1 MSTGIAS
8 DVVQARAPPRDIRA
22 FIECHDGV
30 FSGRLTNNGGLLVND
45 FKAFVLRGNVVD
57 LAVAVVIGV
66 AFGAVVSSFVNN
78 IIMPPVG
85 KVTGG
90 VDFASLKIDLGGGA
104 AIKYGLFINA
114 LITFVIVAA
123 VIFFVVMPMSHLRPA
138 LKDADPETKECPE
151 CLSEIPAK
159 AKRCSACGQPQGRA
173 N

>member
-1 MSTGIAS
+1 MK
-8 DVVQARAPPRDIRA
+8 
-22 FIECHDGV
+22 
-30 FSGRLTNNGGLLVND
+30 D
-45 FKAFVLRGNVVD
+45 FKAFLLRGNVVD

-66 AFGAVVSSFVNN
+66 AFGAVVTSFVNN

-85 KVTGG
+85 RVTGG

-123 VIFFVVMPMSHLRPA
+123 VIFFFAIVPMSHLRPA
-138 LKDADPETKECPE
+138 LKEADPEIKECPE

-159 AKRCSACGQPQGRA
+159 AKRCSACGQPQGS
-173 N
+173 

>member
-1 MSTGIAS
+1 
-8 DVVQARAPPRDIRA
+8 
-22 FIECHDGV
+22 
-30 FSGRLTNNGGLLVND
+30 LVLND

-57 LAVAVVIGV
+57 LAMAVVIGV

-104 AIKYGLFINA
+104 AIRYGLFINA

-123 VIFFVVMPMSHLRPA
+123 VIFLLVVMPMSHLRPA
-138 LKDADPETKECPE
+138 LKDADPETKECTE

-159 AKRCSACGQPQGRA
+159 AKRCGACGQPQGSELEGR
-173 N
+173 

>member
-1 MSTGIAS
+1 MK
-8 DVVQARAPPRDIRA
+8 
-22 FIECHDGV
+22 
-30 FSGRLTNNGGLLVND
+30 D
-45 FKAFVLRGNVVD
+45 FKAFLLRGNVVD

-66 AFGAVVSSFVNN
+66 AFGALVTSFVNN

-85 KVTGG
+85 RVTGG

-123 VIFFVVMPMSHLRPA
+123 VIFFFVVMPMSRLVPA
-138 LKDADPETKECPE
+138 LKDADPETRECPE

-159 AKRCSACGQPQGRA
+159 AKRCSACGQPQEG
-173 N
+173 